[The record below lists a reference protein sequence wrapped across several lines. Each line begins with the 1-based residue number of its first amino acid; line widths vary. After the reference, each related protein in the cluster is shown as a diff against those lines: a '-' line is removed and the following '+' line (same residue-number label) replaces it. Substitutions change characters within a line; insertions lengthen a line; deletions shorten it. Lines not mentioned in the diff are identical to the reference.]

1 MVKTGGFLTLTL
13 ILILVLISGCNPYQ
27 RTLHH
32 SGNNDISIQ
41 IIKEFEANYPFT
53 GHKAIDWVSFE
64 TDLHKQL
71 NYASYNDSAYLNI
84 RELFFKLPDARIN
97 IISGKDQKLMK
108 ETTGGYCGFEVSRDE
123 SDQCIIIKV
132 DSMSDAWSRGLRPGN
147 KILGWNGTPVQEVLQ
162 NKCLIWGYHPADKEF
177 RHILQDYYLTRGPV
191 GSSVEL
197 FYETETGNNRGLRL
211 DFVPKEII
219 FRPQHIGIPTGIP
232 DKNFKI
238 INERTGIWTISAF
251 SPSSLYEFKNEILPK
266 LSQCQNLIID
276 LRENQGGNDA
286 IAADLA
292 GYFISEESLYDETLV
307 RLADTNT
314 WNKLGHIH
322 AEPKELIYEKSIII
336 LIGPLC
342 SGAGEGF
349 ARVIADEENIQTL
362 GLWSTYGSFSY
373 PGGEIKIP
381 GYFSIHYP
389 IGMSL
394 DENEVILIESPG
406 DYGGGI
412 YPDIRIPVSSDL
424 LIALSAGY
432 DLLLDEAIMHLGR

>member
-147 KILGWNGTPVQEVLQ
+147 KILGWNGTPVQ
-162 NKCLIWGYHPADKEF
+162 
-177 RHILQDYYLTRGPV
+177 
-191 GSSVEL
+191 
-197 FYETETGNNRGLRL
+197 
-211 DFVPKEII
+211 
-219 FRPQHIGIPTGIP
+219 
-232 DKNFKI
+232 
-238 INERTGIWTISAF
+238 
-251 SPSSLYEFKNEILPK
+251 
-266 LSQCQNLIID
+266 
-276 LRENQGGNDA
+276 
-286 IAADLA
+286 
-292 GYFISEESLYDETLV
+292 
-307 RLADTNT
+307 
-314 WNKLGHIH
+314 
-322 AEPKELIYEKSIII
+322 
-336 LIGPLC
+336 
-342 SGAGEGF
+342 
-349 ARVIADEENIQTL
+349 
-362 GLWSTYGSFSY
+362 
-373 PGGEIKIP
+373 
-381 GYFSIHYP
+381 
-389 IGMSL
+389 
-394 DENEVILIESPG
+394 
-406 DYGGGI
+406 
-412 YPDIRIPVSSDL
+412 
-424 LIALSAGY
+424 
-432 DLLLDEAIMHLGR
+432 